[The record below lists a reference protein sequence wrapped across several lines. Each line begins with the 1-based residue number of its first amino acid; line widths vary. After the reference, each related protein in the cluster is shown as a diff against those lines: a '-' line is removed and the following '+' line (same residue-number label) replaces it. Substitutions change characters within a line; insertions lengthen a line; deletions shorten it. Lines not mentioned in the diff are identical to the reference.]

1 MRTSGQNASKGFV
14 DQTQVALYY
23 LLEAMETPNF
33 QGLEIEGQSRSCD
46 FTLLYS
52 NRFESYEVKSHK
64 RALSFK
70 EVQDVLE
77 TQKGKVYHK
86 DDKFK
91 IIVAGLS
98 PNFKKIYKHI
108 HDYFEWIDSRGL
120 AQDSYVKILSRKS
133 WTDEAIRFLSK
144 TEIIEHG
151 DLTHIEHKIFEY
163 FVVKYAIYLN
173 PNDQQS
179 IVSQMFKAILQ
190 AGTSGR
196 TIAKTEISD
205 LLRVFVSN
213 LVSPPT
219 SLCSSLSL
227 GKKVYNLNDYFAS
240 PSKLKELDN
249 HTLLTQISADARL
262 SYFLFDSLE
271 KNSFK
276 VEEFEFLFAPILE
289 KQVHLWR
296 TLRLLKKKWEQGLVV
311 PQFLIA
317 FIVRNYPKFGHE
329 FNYDSALDL
338 LCEIA
343 KKDSSGR
350 HDAVIL
356 SFLTTNV
363 LKKVSGTWKERWHN
377 KKKGWKSDKQV
388 AEILKLLIARAKAD
402 KKFVEL
408 IFDYFDFTGDDFS
421 LTSDTHPGIYAFVK
435 DYVKKS
441 LTRNFP
447 FVCKKLGLQFQSRF
461 GGLYKGYELIGSG
474 ISQSGNIFSITDKGI
489 VRFLWE
495 PLFRELY
502 SERKASSWEFF
513 KKKILDVNPCG
524 ADNDTPIYLKRSLIP
539 ILIERLSDDNL
550 SQTEKAAS
558 CAYLK
563 NILSIKKGIPNT
575 SDIVFDNIRGKDFE
589 KIGCETVMSLI
600 CIDSHKYGQDGYPTN
615 VFVMSSLVKLI
626 SLGYEPAKVF
636 FLELIR
642 KPDFAKYEHHHYNS
656 FELLTS
662 YKIIETAP
670 EFIQQVFKSMDLDDF
685 FARADEYH
693 LWDKGSLLAG
703 LIKSEWDNGK
713 KGSEYFDKLLI
724 GQPVEKIQGFMS
736 RCLDDL
742 GQYNPQKTFS
752 LILPYLKSKDVFQ
765 KFFGDDNI
773 RSSVV
778 SLADKLIAQKAYPA
792 AQQIIDLCVY
802 DPDPDTDSKSEYN
815 HHRDVLVGKEEN
827 LITGVRARVC
837 WSLQK
842 IVVSN
847 DPALM
852 AYAFEKIKIMLDL
865 DGSLAAKLGYSEPD
879 LYIRLQ
885 AVIPLIELAHP
896 WRRKALN
903 KFKKGLGDNVKQI
916 AFSILAITEKHYD
929 QQKCNPKAIM
939 DALVHVFFKIRDL
952 NTKEAKTVVSF
963 CVKHE
968 IEKASG
974 LIIYFAAYR
983 KKHYKGIRFNPKY
996 FDQTLEGLCKGN
1008 SPLKSH
1014 IAWELWKILSDDQE
1028 KGTNSFP
1035 AVEKYFEALFTQYER
1050 RTADYMYMALELLL
1064 DKKSTYSKGKKLL
1077 KKLLELEAA
1086 YFKTQDDNTQLWA
1099 AREVFDKLYA
1109 HSPEDFLE
1117 VFAVLVNNL
1126 DGKVHYYCVSDCIG
1140 LFKGLALKKRTPLI
1154 DSLETKLKDLYP
1166 EHFLAQ
1172 GQNRPFS

>member
-1 MRTSGQNASKGFV
+1 MSKNIRTSGQSASKGFC
-14 DQTQVALYY
+14 DQTNVALYY
-23 LLEAMETPNF
+23 LLEALGFQNF
-33 QGLEIEGQSRSCD
+33 LGVEIEGQNRKCD

-52 NRFESYEVKSHK
+52 DHFESFEVKSHK
-64 RALSFK
+64 KPLSFGEIHEIVKTQAGKSYK
-70 EVQDVLE
+70 E
-77 TQKGKVYHK
+77 K
-86 DDKFK
+86 DKFK
-91 IIVAGLS
+91 IVVAAIGPDL
-98 PNFKKIYKHI
+98 KKVYQHI
-108 HDYFEWIDSRGL
+108 HNYYGWITTNGVT
-120 AQDSYVKILSRKS
+120 QDPDCKALMRKS
-133 WTDEAIRFLSK
+133 WTEGEIQFLSK

-151 DLTHIEHKIFEY
+151 DLTHIRQNIFEF
-163 FVVKYAIYLN
+163 FVSKYAIYLSEA
-173 PNDQQS
+173 DQES
-179 IVSQMFKAILQ
+179 IVSKMFDAILEH
-190 AGTSGR
+190 GTLGK
-196 TIAKTEISD
+196 TISLAEVTQMLEG
-205 LLRVFVSN
+205 FVSH
-213 LVSPPT
+213 LVDVPT
-219 SLCSSLSL
+219 ALDPKLSL
-227 GKKVYNLNDYFAS
+227 GKRVYNFNDFFVNSA
-240 PSKLKELDN
+240 KLKELN
-249 HTLLTQISADARL
+249 RHTLLTQISADTRL

-271 KNSFK
+271 KNAFS
-276 VEEFEFLFAPILE
+276 VDEFLFLFGPILE
-289 KQVHLWR
+289 KQVHLWH
-296 TLRLLKKKWEQGLVV
+296 TLRLLQKKWGQKLVS
-311 PQFLIA
+311 PEFLLQF
-317 FIVRNYPKFGHE
+317 VSRNYARFGHE

-338 LCEIA
+338 VCDIV
-343 KKDSSGR
+343 KQDSSGK
-350 HDAVIL
+350 HDHEVLA
-356 SFLTTNV
+356 FLKANV
-363 LKKVSGTWKERWHN
+363 LRKVSGTWRERWHN

-388 AEILKLLIARAKAD
+388 ADIFKVLIARAKSD
-402 KKFVEL
+402 KVFVDL

-421 LTSDTHPGIYAFVK
+421 LSSETHPEIYGFVK
-435 DYVKKS
+435 DYVKRS
-441 LTRNFP
+441 LSKNYSY
-447 FVCKKLGLQFQSRF
+447 VCGKLRIQFQRKF
-461 GGLYKGYELIGSG
+461 GAIYRGYELIGSG
-474 ISQSGNIFSITDKGI
+474 ISQSGHNFSITDKGV
-489 VRFLWE
+489 VRFLWG
-495 PLFRELY
+495 PLFQDLY
-502 SERKASSWEFF
+502 SANKSGAWKFF
-513 KKKILDVNPCG
+513 RRKILDLNPNG
-524 ADNDTPIYLKRSLIP
+524 ADINTPIYLKRALIP
-539 ILIERLSDDNL
+539 ILIDRLVDDKLTRKEISD
-550 SQTEKAAS
+550 SFG
-558 CAYLK
+558 YLK
-563 NILSIKKGIPNT
+563 NILAVKNGIPNT
-575 SDIVFDNIRGKDFE
+575 SDIVFSVLRSKDFSVL
-589 KIGCETVMSLI
+589 GFDAVMALI
-600 CIDSHKYGQDGYPTN
+600 RLDSTKYGQDGYPTN
-615 VFVMSSLVKLI
+615 VFVMSSLIKLI
-626 SLGYEPAKVF
+626 SLSYEPAKIF
-636 FLELIR
+636 FLELIQ
-642 KPDFAKYEHHHYNS
+642 KPDFAKYEHTHYNS

-662 YKIIETAP
+662 YKIIETDP
-670 EFIQQVFKSMDLDDF
+670 QFIREVFRVMDLGDF
-685 FARADEYH
+685 FARADAYH

-703 LIKSEWDNGK
+703 LIKSEWAAGR

-742 GQYNPQKTFS
+742 GEHDPQRTFS
-752 LILPYLKSKDVFQ
+752 LILPYLKSREVFC
-765 KFFGDDNI
+765 KFFSDDNI

-778 SLADKLIAQKAYPA
+778 SLADRLIAKKVYTA
-792 AQQIIDLCVY
+792 AQQIIDLCAY
-802 DPDPDTDSKSEYN
+802 DSDPDTDSKSEYN
-815 HHRDVLVGKEEN
+815 HHRDILLGKEEN
-827 LITGVRARVC
+827 IITGVRARVC

-847 DPALM
+847 EPALM
-852 AYAFEKIKIMLDL
+852 AYAFDKVKMMLDL
-865 DGSLAAKLGYSEPD
+865 DGRLAAKLGYSEPD

-1008 SPLKSH
+1008 SFLKSH

-1086 YFKTQDDNTQLWA
+1086 YFKTQDDNAQLWA

-1154 DSLETKLKDLYP
+1154 ESLETKLKDLYP
-1166 EHFLAQ
+1166 EHFLVQ
-1172 GQNRPFS
+1172 G